1 MAKWCFSELKW
12 GNIQIMR
19 TTHGAHALDR
29 VLPIRVGGTQK
40 RDSDMIETTVD
51 YWTCLEL
58 AQALEQTMRND
69 LWSTADRIAET
80 ASRITSKP
88 EELVAALQQ
97 YEIKKAAMK
106 AANSLSDSSII
117 TRSSDSTSFSKAG

>member
-1 MAKWCFSELKW
+1 
-12 GNIQIMR
+12 
-19 TTHGAHALDR
+19 
-29 VLPIRVGGTQK
+29 
-40 RDSDMIETTVD
+40 MIETTVD

-88 EELVAALQQ
+88 EELVSALQQ
-97 YEIKKAAMK
+97 YEIKKSALEAATELV
-106 AANSLSDSSII
+106 NPSIT
-117 TRSSDSTSFSKAG
+117 TRNTDTSSFSKAG

>member
-1 MAKWCFSELKW
+1 
-12 GNIQIMR
+12 
-19 TTHGAHALDR
+19 
-29 VLPIRVGGTQK
+29 
-40 RDSDMIETTVD
+40 MIETTVD

-88 EELVAALQQ
+88 EELAAALKQ
-97 YEIKKAAMK
+97 YEIKKAALE
-106 AANSLSDSSII
+106 AATELSNSSIA
-117 TRSSDSTSFSKAG
+117 TVNTDTTNFSKAG